1 LLNLRQKM
9 DTFHVPHPLCHAVLW
24 TVHGCSSPLYISSTH
39 MQVGRISSIQIA
51 QRWISWTNAETH
63 SQRFR
68 EGILCHIHVPNEPAS
83 NHAMTF
89 LFPKTT
95 KAPITKRPR
104 LLPHRARSALARVR
118 LLGLGLSDALGQDL
132 SILILVPCQH
142 RTLAPLRQ
150 SNTYRLILHLLGL
163 AALERNAVTLVLQT
177 LGCN

>member
-1 LLNLRQKM
+1 M
-9 DTFHVPHPLCHAVLW
+9 
-24 TVHGCSSPLYISSTH
+24 
-39 MQVGRISSIQIA
+39 
-51 QRWISWTNAETH
+51 TNAKTH

-83 NHAMTF
+83 NRAMTF

-104 LLPHRARSALARVR
+104 LLPHRARSALARIR

-132 SILILVPCQH
+132 SVLILVPCQH

-150 SNTYRLILHLLGL
+150 PNTYRLILHLLGL

-177 LGCN
+177 LGCNQTLNAGSLGVRLLALTLGLDLATNDVLADLISLKRLQY